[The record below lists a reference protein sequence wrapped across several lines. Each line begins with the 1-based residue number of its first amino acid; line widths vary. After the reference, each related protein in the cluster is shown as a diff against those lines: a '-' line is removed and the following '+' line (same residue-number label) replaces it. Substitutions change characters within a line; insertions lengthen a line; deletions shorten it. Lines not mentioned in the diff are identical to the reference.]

1 MARAARQ
8 TARQEAGRQE
18 ILAAAAT
25 LLATYGYHGMAMRD
39 LAKGAGMSLAN
50 LYNYFGSKEDLVF
63 ELQTRA
69 FETLVT
75 TAERALAP
83 VERPEERLYAFILN
97 HVRYVSAHGDVM
109 RVLVE
114 EAGEVPAERRQAIR
128 ALKERYFAI
137 GRATVR
143 AVADAGCGVPGTVP
157 LGSSDEKEIERST
170 YNIFGM
176 LNWVYAWHR
185 PDRHGDAPEI
195 ARSILRLSLCGL
207 VATCPTSSELAAT
220 ERQVAGVRVLSPVS
234 VNRGEVA

>member
-8 TARQEAGRQE
+8 VARHEEGRQE

-25 LLATYGYHGMAMRD
+25 LLASHGYHGLSMRD
-39 LAKGAGMSLAN
+39 LARETGMSLAN
-50 LYNYFGSKEDLVF
+50 LYNYFASKEDLVF

-75 TAERALAP
+75 TAEQALAH
-83 VERPEERLYAFILN
+83 VRRPEDRLFAFILN
-97 HVRYVSAHGDVM
+97 HVRYVAAHGDVM

-114 EAGEVPAERRQAIR
+114 EAGELPPDRRQAIR
-128 ALKERYFAI
+128 SLKERYFAL
-137 GRATVR
+137 GRDIVR
-143 AVADAGCGVPGTVP
+143 AVADAGCGVPGAVP
-157 LGSSDEKEIERST
+157 LGSDDDGEIERST

-185 PDRHGDAPEI
+185 PERHGTPSEI

-207 VATCPTSSELAAT
+207 VATCPTSSQLAAT
-220 ERQVAGVRVLSPVS
+220 EQQVAGVRVLSPVC
-234 VNRGEVA
+234 VNRGGPA